1 MVKHIIIWNFKEEYT
16 TEQKT
21 EFAKKIKTELE
32 ALVGKV
38 DGLTDLKIITNPLDS
53 SNGDLMLDSTLTS
66 AEALAGYQVHPD
78 HVAAATFV
86 RSVMGSR
93 KCMDYEI

>member
-1 MVKHIIIWNFKEEYT
+1 MVKHILIWNFKEGYT
-16 TEQKT
+16 AEQKL
-21 EFAKKIKTELE
+21 EFTAKIKSELE
-32 ALVGKV
+32 ALVGV
-38 DGLTDLKIITNPLDS
+38 IDGLTELKVISNTLDS

-66 AEALAGYQVHPD
+66 VEALKGYQVHPA

-86 RSVMGSR
+86 RSVMGER

>member
-16 TEQKT
+16 DAQKA
-21 EFAKKIKTELE
+21 EFAAKIKTELE
-32 ALVGKV
+32 ALVGVV
-38 DGLTDLKIITNPLDS
+38 DGLTQLKIITNPLES

-66 AEALAGYQVHPD
+66 IDALKGYQIHPA

-86 RSVMGSR
+86 RSVMEQR
-93 KCMDYEI
+93 KCMDFEY

>member
-16 TEQKT
+16 KEQKA
-21 EFAKKIKTELE
+21 EFTQKIKTELE

-38 DGLTDLKIITNPLDS
+38 EGLTELKIITNPLDS
-53 SNGDLMLDSTLTS
+53 SNGDIMLDSTLTS
-66 AEALAGYQVHPD
+66 IEALAGYQVHPD

-86 RSVMGSR
+86 RSVMGQR